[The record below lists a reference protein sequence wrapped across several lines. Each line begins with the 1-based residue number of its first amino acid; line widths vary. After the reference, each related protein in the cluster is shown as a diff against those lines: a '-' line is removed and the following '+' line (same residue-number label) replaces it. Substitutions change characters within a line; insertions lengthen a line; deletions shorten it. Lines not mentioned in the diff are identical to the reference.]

1 MTSRVVPD
9 EDGVYIFDKAE
20 RKWRRVVEDGP
31 WVPREDG
38 VYLAYFRNRVCP
50 GCRAFD
56 ELWEELVE
64 ERIEDLRATPAV
76 VYCNNFFFDCR
87 DKTASDTFLLFL
99 VNATPQVV
107 VMIVEGGDLRY
118 VERGYGFEFENVDDL
133 LRFANEAPERMK
145 SYAREGAVEEAGGEE
160 LVVEGRNWK
169 EVVEKLRKL
178 ILEGKNVREVCD
190 ERGCRFVVE

>member
-1 MTSRVVPD
+1 MTISIVPD
-9 EDGVYIFDKAE
+9 EDGVYVYDRSAKV
-20 RKWRRVVEDGP
+20 WRRVFEDGP

-50 GCRAFD
+50 GCKAFD
-56 ELWEELVE
+56 KLWEELVE
-64 ERIEDLRATPAV
+64 GCVEELRATPAI

-87 DKTASDTFLLFL
+87 DKTAADTFLLFL

-107 VMIVEGGDLRY
+107 VMVVEGGDLRY
-118 VERGYGFEFENVDDL
+118 VERGYGFEFEDVGDL
-133 LRFANEAPERMK
+133 LKFANEAVERMK
-145 SYAREGAVEEAGGEE
+145 SYTTSEKEEVEGEE
-160 LVVEGRNWK
+160 LVVEGGDWK

-178 ILEGKNVREVCD
+178 ILEGRNVREVCD